1 MEKLVKNL
9 IENYEKLSEDEKV
22 VFKKEIDKKEN
33 DYFSN
38 IYKSRKERKN
48 SVIAERKQ
56 ELDNLQCEIVT
67 RLKYSMPKIESLLKY
82 DTFEGKLLHI
92 RKSMNLLGI
101 GFDVVMDRSKKFEFY
116 CETADGVVLGYNREK
131 GFSFVYANGQPCTSV
146 IWQFRC
152 AYRVSRLLEKD
163 YDEIIQIIDRKVDAV
178 INYNGKFD
186 RDTKSCYK
194 F

>member
-1 MEKLVKNL
+1 MENSVKNL
-9 IENYEKLSEDEKV
+9 IENYEKLNEDEKNI
-22 VFKKEIDKKEN
+22 FKNEIDKKEN
-33 DYFSN
+33 EYYSK
-38 IYKSRKERKN
+38 IYTSRKERKN
-48 SVIAERKQ
+48 SVIAERKE
-56 ELDNLQCEIVT
+56 ELDEMQYEIVT
-67 RLKYSMPKIESLLKY
+67 RLKQLISKIESLLKY

-92 RKSMNLLGI
+92 RKGTNRLCI

-116 CETADGVVLGYNREK
+116 CETKDGMVLGYNREK

-152 AYRVSRLLEKD
+152 AYDVSRLLEKD
-163 YDEIIQIIDRKVDAV
+163 YDEVIQIIDRKVDAV